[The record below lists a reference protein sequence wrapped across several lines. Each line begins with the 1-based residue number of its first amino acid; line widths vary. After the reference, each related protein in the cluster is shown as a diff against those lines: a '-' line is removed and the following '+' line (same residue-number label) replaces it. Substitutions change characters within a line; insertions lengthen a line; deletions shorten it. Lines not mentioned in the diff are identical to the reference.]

1 MNDLPNKGL
10 LPAGLSDVLP
20 PEAAQEAAVAEGL
33 VNCLSRHGFERVK
46 PPLIE
51 FEEGLLTGAGAATAG
66 QTFRLMDPVS
76 QHMMGIRSDMT
87 VQVARIAATRLTD
100 VPRPLRL
107 SYGGQVLRVRGTQLR
122 PARQISQVGCEL
134 IGSASIA
141 ADVEVVLLAVEALE
155 KIGVPEI
162 SIDITMPTLVPAVAD
177 EMGLDGAAYEKL
189 RAALDRKDAAAVT
202 AIGGEI
208 AETMGLLL
216 EYAGAAGDV
225 MGKLEKVKLPPRAR
239 KECDRLLEVVSMI
252 RDVSPELSLTIDP
265 VENRG
270 FEYHSGV
277 SFSIF
282 SRRERSELGW
292 GGRYL
297 AGNGGRGEEGGEPAT
312 GFTLFLDSV
321 LRVVPEAPMPRR
333 VFLAFNT
340 SRGDNDRLREE
351 GWVVIQGLEPIK
363 DALAEARR
371 MNCDHA
377 YVDGELKA
385 VD

>member
-20 PEAAQEAAVAEGL
+20 PEAAQEATVAEGL
-33 VNCLSRHGFERVK
+33 VNCLARHGFERVK
-46 PPLIE
+46 PPLVE
-51 FEEGLLTGAGAATAG
+51 FEESLLAGAGAATAG

-87 VQVARIAATRLTD
+87 VQVARIATTRLAD

-107 SYGGQVLRVRGTQLR
+107 SYGGQILRVRGTQLR

-162 SIDITMPTLVPAVAD
+162 SIDLTMPTLVPAVAD
-177 EMGLDGAAYEKL
+177 EMGLDGAAYEQL
-189 RAALDRKDAAAVT
+189 RAALDRKDASAVT
-202 AIGGEI
+202 AIGGKI

-216 EYAGAAGDV
+216 EYAGAVGNVID
-225 MGKLEKVKLPPRAR
+225 KLEKMKLPPRAR
-239 KECDRLLEVVSMI
+239 KECDRLLEVASMI

-282 SRRERSELGW
+282 SRSERSELGW

-297 AGNGGRGEEGGEPAT
+297 AGDGGRGREGGEPAT

-321 LRVVPEAPMPRR
+321 LRVVPEAVKPRR
-333 VFLAFNT
+333 VFLAFDT
-340 SRGDNDRLREE
+340 SRENNDRLREE
-351 GWVVIQGLEPIK
+351 GWVVIQGLEMIK
-363 DALAEARR
+363 DVFAEARR

>member
-1 MNDLPNKGL
+1 M
-10 LPAGLSDVLP
+10 
-20 PEAAQEAAVAEGL
+20 
-33 VNCLSRHGFERVK
+33 
-46 PPLIE
+46 
-51 FEEGLLTGAGAATAG
+51 
-66 QTFRLMDPVS
+66 
-76 QHMMGIRSDMT
+76 
-87 VQVARIAATRLTD
+87 
-100 VPRPLRL
+100 
-107 SYGGQVLRVRGTQLR
+107 GTQLR
-122 PARQISQVGCEL
+122 PDRQISQVGCEL
-134 IGSASIA
+134 IGSAAIA

-162 SIDITMPTLVPAVAD
+162 SIDLTMPSLVPAAAD
-177 EMGLDGAAYEKL
+177 EMGLDGAAYEQL

-202 AIGGEI
+202 AMGGEI

-216 EYAGAAGDV
+216 ACAGAAGSV
-225 MGKLEKVKLPPRAR
+225 MGKLEKMKLPPRAR

-252 RDVSPELSLTIDP
+252 RDASPELTLTIDP

-277 SFSIF
+277 SFSLF
-282 SRRERSELGW
+282 SRRERCELGW

-321 LRVVPEAPMPRR
+321 LRVVPEAAKPRR
-333 VFLAFNT
+333 VFLAVET
-340 SRGDNDRLREE
+340 SRRDNDRLREE
-351 GWVVIQGLEPIK
+351 GWVVIQGLEPTK
-363 DALAEARR
+363 DVFAEARR
-371 MNCDHA
+371 MCCDHA